1 MQWWLLLRG
10 SLTWTNAQPA
20 GPAAQ
25 NRRSDVTFDPAL
37 SFTGLLV
44 GVLVGLT
51 GVGGGALLTPALVLV
66 FGVPP
71 LAAVS
76 TDLVTS
82 LAMKPIGAV
91 VHVRR
96 GTVHRALVG
105 WLALGAVPAAFL
117 GAILVGRLG
126 RSETVQR
133 HLTVLIGAMLVVSVL
148 ASVVRLVLDRRAG
161 GSSVDAALVV
171 RPAVTAGIGVVG
183 GLAVG
188 MTSVGAGSLIIGL
201 LVLAYPRLTAA
212 RLVGTDIVAAIPL
225 VGAAA
230 LGHLLFGEVQVTV
243 TLALLLGALP
253 GVYLGARLSAQ
264 APTGF
269 VRPIVA
275 AVLSA
280 SAAALLQAPTTL
292 VVTGAAIVG
301 LLTAGLASAPT
312 PRVRTG
318 ADA

>member
-1 MQWWLLLRG
+1 V
-10 SLTWTNAQPA
+10 S
-20 GPAAQ
+20 
-25 NRRSDVTFDPAL
+25 
-37 SFTGLLV
+37 
-44 GVLVGLT
+44 LVGLT
-51 GVGGGALLTPALVLV
+51 GMGGGALLTPALVLV